1 MPSSPATL
9 AVSAKELDLRFRAL
23 MASFEQRQS
32 QSGISEEEPKARS
45 LDGGAIKPT
54 PQLTGAGAPTA
65 KARSASGVSAALAL
79 PATTLAGRHEEPRQ
93 GAPVAAD
100 DGNDVIQM
108 PVVEMPRP
116 RSTQRHSIHSD
127 SDQTSPA
134 DRVAMLP
141 RASATANMRG
151 LLARS
156 GLLDSPVAA
165 TPSPQPP
172 RYIPGKAK
180 VSLAELA
187 RTPEAGAGSP
197 TGYASHRMIS
207 SASSTPLSVLAEE
220 NARREE
226 EVRYFFSF

>member
-1 MPSSPATL
+1 M
-9 AVSAKELDLRFRAL
+9 
-23 MASFEQRQS
+23 
-32 QSGISEEEPKARS
+32 
-45 LDGGAIKPT
+45 
-54 PQLTGAGAPTA
+54 
-65 KARSASGVSAALAL
+65 
-79 PATTLAGRHEEPRQ
+79 
-93 GAPVAAD
+93 AAD
-100 DGNDVIQM
+100 NVVQV
-108 PVVEMPRP
+108 PVVEMLPP
-116 RSTQRHSIHSD
+116 RSIQRQGSLARVARLPSSSND
-127 SDQTSPA
+127 SNQASPA
-134 DRVAMLP
+134 DRGAMLP

-197 TGYASHRMIS
+197 TGYTSHRMIN

-226 EVRYFFSF
+226 EVR